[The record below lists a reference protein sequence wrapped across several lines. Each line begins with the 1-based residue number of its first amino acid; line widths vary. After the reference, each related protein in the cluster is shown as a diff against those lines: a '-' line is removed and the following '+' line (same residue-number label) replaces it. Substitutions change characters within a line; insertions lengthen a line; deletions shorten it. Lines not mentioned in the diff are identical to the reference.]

1 MNTRM
6 NELSKEAT
14 AYCDTLDIADQSIY
28 KSIWEREFGELI
40 VRECADIADTDL
52 SPKGVGCGYITYTTG
67 ERIKKHFGVES

>member
-1 MNTRM
+1 M
-6 NELSKEAT
+6 NERIIDLYEQASTFASEEENPTK
-14 AYCDTLDIADQSIY
+14 SY
-28 KSIWEREFGELI
+28 KDRVMIKFAELI